1 MVLGVGMVRNHLSL
15 AIMLGLGIA
24 SANAGEVTFS
34 PSVDSRISAS
44 SAKSGETEGSKK
56 SNDVLLIN
64 EFDMD
69 IDYESNI
76 LMSKLN
82 VYAFDKRH
90 GKASEY
96 DDAVVTYL
104 WDNTLS
110 VLNDN
115 WINNAYYES
124 DYEVINPAKST
135 FNDLIYQSGD
145 SHNIERYGVNTSYSL
160 PSMLSIQGE
169 FNASFTGNN
178 VTFDSEE
185 TITRQNQTDVDFNLF
200 QTVSGQGF
208 QWRIAG
214 YSSEKESKVGY
225 QNNNRTGD
233 VLIRA
238 PLISHIKL
246 VGTSNYTYQ
255 ESVNTALSSVAE
267 DPIEYAHYG
276 TGFAYYDSKRGNL
289 AQVTV
294 SRDDRND
301 DYFFGT
307 DLRWFFDDDHY
318 VSANVTRKFYGDSGL
333 FNYFFS
339 ADRVTLDLYYKED
352 VELEYMIEQEVIND
366 GLYVCR
372 DGVDSFDESLC
383 WQPESL
389 NYELGQGETII
400 PKIQVNYPLV
410 DRVVLNKKLG
420 FNWSYDTDYFNSKV
434 QVYKNIMEELDD
446 NYEQE
451 SDNVSLLLTQRLN
464 SLSSID
470 YEFKYRKMTFLPED
484 RRTYDVLYKAT
495 YNHELNSR
503 AKWYVGFQY
512 INKNSDYDIDNF
524 NEVRFSIGYEHH
536 FGKTNN
542 RIRELF

>member
-1 MVLGVGMVRNHLSL
+1 MVLWGVMVRNHLSL
-15 AIMLGLGIA
+15 AVMLGLGIA
-24 SANAGEVTFS
+24 SANAGEITFS
-34 PSVDSRISAS
+34 PSVDSKFSAS
-44 SAKSGETEGSKK
+44 STKSGEKESSKK
-56 SNDVLLIN
+56 LNDVLLIN

-76 LMSKLN
+76 LTSNLN

-90 GKASEY
+90 GKASGD

-104 WDNTLS
+104 WDSTIS

-124 DYEVINPAKST
+124 DYEVINSAKST

-145 SHNIERYGVNTSYSL
+145 SHNIERYGINTSYSM
-160 PSMLSIQGE
+160 PSMLSIQGQ

-178 VTFDSEE
+178 VTFDSKE
-185 TITRQNQTDVDFNLF
+185 TITRQNQTDFDFNLS
-200 QTVSGQGF
+200 QTVSNQGV

-214 YSSEKESKVGY
+214 YSSKKESKVGY
-225 QNNNRTGD
+225 QNENRTGD
-233 VLIRA
+233 FLIRL
-238 PLISHIKL
+238 PLTSGIKA
-246 VGTSNYTYQ
+246 VATSSYIYQ
-255 ESVNTALSSVAE
+255 ESVNTSLSFVTE

-276 TGFAYYDSKRGNL
+276 VGFAFYDSKKGNL
-289 AQVTV
+289 AQITL
-294 SRDDRND
+294 SKDNRNE

-307 DLRWFFDDDHY
+307 DLRWVFDDDHY
-318 VSANVTRKFYGDSGL
+318 VTANVTRKFYGDSGL
-333 FNYFFS
+333 FNYFYS
-339 ADRVTLDLYYKED
+339 ADRVSFDLYYKED
-352 VELEYMIEQEVIND
+352 IELEYMIEQEVVNE

-389 NYELGQGETII
+389 NYELGQGETIF
-400 PKIQVNYPLV
+400 PKIQVNYPLI

-470 YEFKYRKMTFLPED
+470 YEFKYRKMTFLPEG

-512 INKNSDYDIDNF
+512 INKNSDYDIDDF

-542 RIRELF
+542 RARDMF

>member
-1 MVLGVGMVRNHLSL
+1 
-15 AIMLGLGIA
+15 MLGLGIA
-24 SANAGEVTFS
+24 SANAGEITFS
-34 PSVDSRISAS
+34 PSIDSRFSAS
-44 SAKSGETEGSKK
+44 STKSGETENSKK
-56 SNDVLLIN
+56 LNDVLVIN

-69 IDYESNI
+69 VDYESNI
-76 LMSKLN
+76 LTSKLN

-90 GKASEY
+90 GKASED

-110 VLNDN
+110 VLNDS

-124 DYEVINPAKST
+124 DYEVINAAKST

-169 FNASFTGNN
+169 FNAAFTGNN

-185 TITRQNQTDVDFNLF
+185 TVTRQNQTDVDFNLS
-200 QTVSGQGF
+200 QTVSGQGI

-214 YSSEKESKVGY
+214 YSSKKESKIGY
-225 QNNNRTGD
+225 QNENRTGD
-233 VLIRA
+233 VLIRV
-238 PLISHIKL
+238 PLTERIKA

-255 ESVNTALSSVAE
+255 ESVNTSLSSVAE

-276 TGFAYYDSKRGNL
+276 AGFAYYDSKRGNL

-294 SRDDRND
+294 SRDNRND

-307 DLRWFFDDDHY
+307 DLRWAFDDEHY
-318 VSANVTRKFYGDSGL
+318 VSANVTRKFYGDSGS
-333 FNYFFS
+333 FNYVYNS
-339 ADRVTLDLYYKED
+339 ERVSFDLYYKEN
-352 VELEYMIEQEVIND
+352 VELEYMIEQELVD
-366 GLYVCR
+366 EGLYVCR
-372 DGVDSFDESLC
+372 DGADSFDESLC

-420 FNWSYDTDYFNSKV
+420 FNWSYDTDYFNSKI

-470 YEFKYRKMTFLPED
+470 YEFKYRKMTFLPEGN
-484 RRTYDVLYKAT
+484 RTYDVLYKAT

-542 RIRELF
+542 RIRDMF